1 MPFWRKLL
9 VVVHLSEMATK
20 NPFLICCMFVCS
32 LFCVLLFRINFF
44 TPFWRKFRNTISA
57 SGTKFYFIKIAL
69 YAIIHILGGVP
80 EWTNGAL
87 SKSVRVL
94 KALSGVRIP
103 PPPRMKNQTQIIYNL
118 VVVILALVG
127 VIVVLVLHVVGII
140 GDSVQTTQLPTPE
153 SALEL
158 ASDKPEES
166 NSDARLPEPVAQESQ
181 PQATQEPEQQQ
192 VSSPEPAP
200 SQPESVSPPPVQQPT
215 QFTQPF
221 NDKDCGDFQT
231 HAQAQAFFESQ
242 GGPAQDPHKLDR
254 NKDGVVCESL
264 R

>member
-1 MPFWRKLL
+1 M
-9 VVVHLSEMATK
+9 HA
-20 NPFLICCMFVCS
+20 
-32 LFCVLLFRINFF
+32 
-44 TPFWRKFRNTISA
+44 
-57 SGTKFYFIKIAL
+57 
-69 YAIIHILGGVP
+69 LGGVP

-94 KALSGVRIP
+94 KASSGVRIP

-118 VVVILALVG
+118 VVIILALVG
-127 VIVVLVLHVVGII
+127 VIIVLALYVAGVI
-140 GDSVQTTQLPTPE
+140 GDFTPTQSSIQSEVTRDIVEEPELEPQSQEVQQPEQTSTSAPLQPTTTSTP
-153 SALEL
+153 
-158 ASDKPEES
+158 
-166 NSDARLPEPVAQESQ
+166 Q
-181 PQATQEPEQQQ
+181 PEQQPQ
-192 VSSPEPAP
+192 PA
-200 SQPESVSPPPVQQPT
+200 
-215 QFTQPF
+215 QPF